1 LIGNKAVVISFNL
14 FYTSAILNVG
24 RENMELTKIG
34 RYEIEKE
41 LAQGGMGLIYLA
53 RDPYIQRQ
61 VVVKVLMYSRTL
73 DVVYRDFFQQEAEL
87 IAALEHP
94 CIVPIYDFGWYG
106 EQPYIVMRHMAGGSL
121 ADRLQKEEL
130 KQTEIAHVFKRI
142 AEALDAAHARKIIHR
157 DVKPSNFLFDST
169 GEIFLSDFGIAK
181 SKAFT
186 DDEGSW
192 LVGTPAYMSPEQV
205 LGNPIDGRA
214 DIYALGIVLYRLL
227 SGQLPFSNDSVT
239 ALINA
244 HVDMPIP
251 DIRSV
256 KNKIPAVWQE
266 VVGKAMAKDP
276 NDRYATASDFARD
289 VAEVVSGKWY
299 LRKL

>member
-1 LIGNKAVVISFNL
+1 MSIS
-14 FYTSAILNVG
+14 
-24 RENMELTKIG
+24 KIG

-41 LAQGGMGLIYLA
+41 LTQGGMGIIFLA

-61 VVVKVLMYSRTL
+61 VVVKVLMFSRML
-73 DVVYRDFFQQEAEL
+73 DEVYRDFFQQEAEL
-87 IAALEHP
+87 IATLEHP
-94 CIVPIYDFGWYG
+94 CIVPIYDFGWHG
-106 EQPYIVMRHMAGGSL
+106 EQPYIVMRYMAGGSL
-121 ADRLQKEEL
+121 DDRLKKEESKL
-130 KQTEIAHVFKRI
+130 TEIAHIFKRI
-142 AEALDAAHARKIIHR
+142 ADALDAAHARKIIHR

-181 SKAFT
+181 SKPFT
-186 DDEGSW
+186 DDDGTW
-192 LVGTPAYMSPEQV
+192 LLGTPAFMSPEQV
-205 LGNPIDGRA
+205 KGDAVDGRS

-227 SGQLPFSNDSVT
+227 TGQLPFSSDSTT

-244 HVDMPIP
+244 HIVLPIP
-251 DIRSV
+251 DIRQIKS
-256 KNKIPAVWQE
+256 NIPAVWQE

-276 NDRYATASDFARD
+276 NDRYATAGDFARD

>member
-1 LIGNKAVVISFNL
+1 MDI
-14 FYTSAILNVG
+14 
-24 RENMELTKIG
+24 TKIG

-41 LAQGGMGLIYLA
+41 LAQGGMGIIFLA

-61 VVVKVLMYSRTL
+61 VVIKVLMYSRTL
-73 DVVYRDFFQQEAEL
+73 DEVYRDFFQQEAEL

-121 ADRLQKEEL
+121 ADRLKTEEL
-130 KQTEIAHVFKRI
+130 RQTEIAHVFKRI

-181 SKAFT
+181 SAAII
-186 DDEGSW
+186 DDDGTW
-192 LVGTPAYMSPEQV
+192 MVGTPAYMSPEQV
-205 LGNPIDGRA
+205 LGNPMDGRA

-256 KNKIPAVWQE
+256 KSKIPAVWQE

-276 NDRYATASDFARD
+276 DDRYTTASDFARD

>member
-1 LIGNKAVVISFNL
+1 MDI
-14 FYTSAILNVG
+14 T
-24 RENMELTKIG
+24 TIG
-34 RYEIEKE
+34 RYQIEKE
-41 LAQGGMGLIYLA
+41 LAIGGMGIIFLA
-53 RDPYIQRQ
+53 KDPYIQRQ
-61 VVVKVLMYSRTL
+61 VVIKVLMYSRTL
-73 DVVYRDFFQQEAEL
+73 DEINRDFFQQEAEL

-94 CIVPIYDFGWYG
+94 CIVPIYDFGWHG
-106 EQPYIVMRHMAGGSL
+106 EQPYIVMRYMAGGSL
-121 ADRLQKEEL
+121 ADRLQKEEI
-130 KQTEIAHVFKRI
+130 KQTQIAHIFKRI

-157 DVKPSNFLFDST
+157 DVKPSNFLYDST

-181 SKAFT
+181 STTFI
-186 DDEGSW
+186 DDDGTW

-205 LGNPIDGRA
+205 LGDPMDGRA

-256 KNKIPAVWQE
+256 KNNIPAVWQE

-276 NDRYATASDFARD
+276 KDRYATTGDFARD

>member
-1 LIGNKAVVISFNL
+1 MDI
-14 FYTSAILNVG
+14 TS
-24 RENMELTKIG
+24 IG
-34 RYEIEKE
+34 RYEVEKE
-41 LAQGGMGLIYLA
+41 LTQGGMGVIYLA

-61 VVVKVLMYSRTL
+61 VVVKLLMYSRTL
-73 DVVYRDFFQQEAEL
+73 DEVYRDFFQQEAEL

-106 EQPYIVMRHMAGGSL
+106 RQPYIVMRYMAGGSL
-121 ADRLQKEEL
+121 ADRLQKEEI
-130 KQTEIAHVFKRI
+130 KPTEIAHIFKRI

-157 DVKPSNFLFDST
+157 DVKPSNFLFDSS

-181 SKAFT
+181 STTFT
-186 DDEGSW
+186 SDDGTW
-192 LVGTPAYMSPEQV
+192 LLGTPAYMSPEQAQGHP
-205 LGNPIDGRA
+205 LDGRA

-227 SGQLPFSNDSVT
+227 SGQLPFSNDSIT
-239 ALINA
+239 ALINS

-256 KNKIPAVWQE
+256 KHNIPAVWQE

-276 NDRYATASDFARD
+276 NDRYATAGEFARE
-289 VAEVVSGKWY
+289 VGEVVSGKWY

>member
-1 LIGNKAVVISFNL
+1 MDI
-14 FYTSAILNVG
+14 T
-24 RENMELTKIG
+24 TIG
-34 RYEIEKE
+34 RYEVEKE
-41 LAQGGMGLIYLA
+41 LTQGGMGVIYLA

-61 VVVKVLMYSRTL
+61 VVVKLLMYSRTL
-73 DVVYRDFFQQEAEL
+73 DEVYRDFFQQEAEL
-87 IAALEHP
+87 IATLEHP

-106 EQPYIVMRHMAGGSL
+106 RQPYIVMRYMAGGSL
-121 ADRLQKEEL
+121 ADRLQREEI
-130 KQTEIAHVFKRI
+130 KQTEIAHIFKRI
-142 AEALDAAHARKIIHR
+142 AEALDAAHVRKIIHR
-157 DVKPSNFLFDST
+157 DVKPSNFLFDSS

-181 SKAFT
+181 STTFT
-186 DDEGSW
+186 NDGGNW
-192 LVGTPAYMSPEQV
+192 LLGTPAYMSPEQAQ
-205 LGNPIDGRA
+205 GNPVDGRA

-227 SGQLPFSNDSVT
+227 SGQLPFSNDSIT

-251 DIRSV
+251 DIRLV
-256 KNKIPAVWQE
+256 KHNIPAVWQE

-276 NDRYATASDFARD
+276 NDRYPTAGEFARE